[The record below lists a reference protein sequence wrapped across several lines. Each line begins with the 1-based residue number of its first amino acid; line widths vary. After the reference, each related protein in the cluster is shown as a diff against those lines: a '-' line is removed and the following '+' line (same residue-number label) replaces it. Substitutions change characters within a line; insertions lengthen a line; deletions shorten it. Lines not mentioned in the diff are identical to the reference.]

1 MCISVCACAQ
11 LCDVCGN
18 VTDIWWPTTLCQ
30 QPEGHL
36 QGILA
41 YLSGR
46 QISEACSLA
55 QDAGDDRLA
64 LLLAQ
69 AAGSDLTRQMVA
81 VQLAKWAEMEV
92 RGNFQPAEVFF
103 CAVFNLASR
112 QTWREKKSDAC
123 LCCFDSGT
131 NNYL

>member
-1 MCISVCACAQ
+1 M
-11 LCDVCGN
+11 
-18 VTDIWWPTTLCQ
+18 
-30 QPEGHL
+30 

-69 AAGSDLTRQMVA
+69 AAGSDVTRQMVA

-103 CAVFNLASR
+103 SAVLKHTATDPR
-112 QTWREKKSDAC
+112 DWDAC
-123 LCCFDSGT
+123 ALEWAGLS
-131 NNYL
+131 